1 MTPPPKAP
9 RPVFFDDP
17 AIDRLTAI
25 VTALSAEVAVQNER
39 IRSLEAALAQKSV
52 LALGEI
58 DARQPT
64 SAELDDRRARQD
76 AFNARVFYV
85 LQDEIDALTGQG

>member
-1 MTPPPKAP
+1 MTSPPKAP

-25 VTALSAEVAVQNER
+25 LTALSAEVAVQNER
-39 IRSLEAALAQKSV
+39 IRSLEAALAEKSV
-52 LALGEI
+52 LAPGEI
-58 DARQPT
+58 DARQPP
-64 SAELDDRRARQD
+64 ADEMEARRARQE

-85 LQDEIDALTGQG
+85 LQEEIDALTGQG